1 MRPPLLGSK
10 QLPAF
15 DRSWPG
21 STAASAKPPRPLSG
35 IASDAS
41 VRHLY
46 VHLPF
51 CAHRC
56 GYCDF
61 VTVVGRRSQHAAY
74 VDGLLAELELE
85 RELLAPQLETVF
97 LGGGTPTF
105 TEPRE
110 LERLLAGLPA
120 AAEVT
125 VEANPETVTPVLA
138 ALLRRSGV
146 NRVSLGAQTFR
157 PALLRVLDRVAGPDD
172 VRRAFYHLRDAGFD
186 NISLDL
192 IYGIPGQK
200 PSDLDADIDEALA
213 LRPEHLSCYELEAK
227 PGTRF
232 THAHG
237 EELQRQAE
245 AMEGYFARVVETLVG
260 AGYRWYETANFCRA
274 PAAEG
279 RDLRSRHNLAYWQGR
294 DYLGL
299 GIGAVSTVRGTR
311 WRTTP
316 RLGPYLTALRE
327 GQRPLRELEP
337 LPEAVRRA
345 ERLML
350 GLRLDEPLPLAPVA
364 EELDARALSRLER
377 LGLARR
383 TALDGGA
390 AATPGEREGALTLTT
405 RGRLLGDAVTA
416 DLLA

>member
-1 MRPPLLGSK
+1 MTG
-10 QLPAF
+10 
-15 DRSWPG
+15 
-21 STAASAKPPRPLSG
+21 
-35 IASDAS
+35 S

-61 VTVVGRRSQHAAY
+61 VTVVGRRGQHAAY

-85 RELLAPQLETVF
+85 RELLAPELETVF

-110 LERLLAGLPA
+110 LERLLTALPA

-125 VEANPETVTPVLA
+125 VEANPETVTPALA
-138 ALLRRSGV
+138 ALLRRRGV
-146 NRVSLGAQTFR
+146 NRVSLGAQTFQ
-157 PALLRVLDRVAGPDD
+157 PELLGVLERVAGPDD
-172 VRRAFYHLRDAGFD
+172 VRRAYYHLRDAGFD

-192 IYGIPGQK
+192 IYGIPGQR

-237 EELQRQAE
+237 EELRRQGE
-245 AMEGYFARVVETLVG
+245 AMEGYFECVVETLVG
-260 AGYRWYETANFCRA
+260 ADYRWYETANFCRA
-274 PAAEG
+274 AAADADG
-279 RDLRSRHNLAYWQGR
+279 RDLRSRHNLAYWRGR

-299 GIGAVSTVRGTR
+299 GIGAVSTVQGER

-316 RLGPYLTALRE
+316 RLRPYLAALGE
-327 GQRPLRELEP
+327 GLPPPRELEP
-337 LPEAVRRA
+337 LSDSVQRD
-345 ERLML
+345 ERVML
-350 GLRLDEPLPLAPVA
+350 GLRLDEPLPVATLAA
-364 EELDARALSRLER
+364 SLDAEAVARLER

-383 TALDGGA
+383 VPL
-390 AATPGEREGALTLTT
+390 GEPADAGGALTLTP

>member
-1 MRPPLLGSK
+1 MNG
-10 QLPAF
+10 
-15 DRSWPG
+15 
-21 STAASAKPPRPLSG
+21 
-35 IASDAS
+35 S

-61 VTVVGRRSQHAAY
+61 VTVVGRRGQHAAY

-85 RELLAPQLETVF
+85 RELLAPELETVF

-105 TEPRE
+105 TQPAE
-110 LERLLAGLPA
+110 LERLLAALPA

-125 VEANPETVTPVLA
+125 VEANPETVTPALA
-138 ALLRRSGV
+138 VLLRRAGV
-146 NRVSLGAQTFR
+146 DRVSLGAQTFQAR
-157 PALLRVLDRVAGPDD
+157 LLSVLDRVAGPDD
-172 VRRAFYHLRDAGFD
+172 VRRAFYDLRDAGFD

-192 IYGIPGQK
+192 IYGIPGQE
-200 PSDLDADIDEALA
+200 PSDLAADIDEALA

-232 THAHG
+232 THAYG
-237 EELQRQAE
+237 EELRRQAE
-245 AMEGYFARVVETLVG
+245 AMEGYFECVVETLVA

-274 PAAEG
+274 DPGG
-279 RDLRSRHNLAYWQGR
+279 RDLRSRHNLAYWRGR

-299 GIGAVSTVRGTR
+299 GIGAVSTVDGRR

-316 RLGPYLTALRE
+316 RLGPYLVALNE
-327 GQRPLRELEP
+327 GHRPLREYEP
-337 LPEAVRRA
+337 LSAAVKRE
-345 ERLML
+345 ERVML
-350 GLRLDEPLPLAPVA
+350 GLRLDEPLPMATIA
-364 EELDARALSRLER
+364 ESLDGHALSRLER

-383 TALDGGA
+383 IPLADSGA
-390 AATPGEREGALTLTT
+390 PAADDALTLTA

-416 DLLA
+416 DLLT